1 MSTAIADE
9 RNFDDLVREGRALL
23 PVHAPEWTNHNP
35 SDPGITLVELLAY
48 FSDILLYRIGR
59 VTPAAKLQFLRL
71 LKGASWEGWRRLDAT
86 DPDVLRDAIDDTVAE
101 LAQADCCVTARDF
114 ERLALAA
121 AQRHAPTGRAFIA
134 HCVADA
140 DLSGGR
146 RCGADI
152 RKPGHVSVVIAARDE
167 TPEADAAKLR
177 ADVRRYLLP
186 RCLLT
191 TRLHVVAPDDLCVAI
206 GFGVALRA
214 GESLP
219 SVAQGIMAALRL
231 RFENGDAHTAAE
243 PGFGTTLHLSDVVK
257 AIDDVPGV
265 DYVEDVTVLQLSIAH
280 RAAGRADAGVGVQIG
295 RRSTVGVDTR
305 IGGAAPDGAR
315 LMRDAEGM
323 LTSVKV
329 APWERLRL
337 AIAHDG
343 LREVGD
349 AARVEAARRGGRHG

>member
-48 FSDILLYRIGR
+48 FSDILLYRTGR

-71 LKGASWEGWRRLDAT
+71 LKGASWEGWRGLDTT
-86 DPDVLRDAIDDTVAE
+86 DPDALRDAIDDTVAE
-101 LAQADCCVTARDF
+101 LARVDCGVTASDF
-114 ERLALAA
+114 ERIALAA
-121 AQRHAPTGRAFIA
+121 AQRNAPTGRAFIA
-134 HCVADA
+134 RCVVDA
-140 DLSGGR
+140 DLSGDR
-146 RCGADI
+146 RRSADI
-152 RKPGHVSVVIAARDE
+152 RKPGHVSLIIAARDE
-167 TPEADAAKLR
+167 MPEADASKLR
-177 ADVRRYLLP
+177 ANVRRYLLP

-191 TRLHVVAPDDLCVAI
+191 TRLHVVAPDDLYVGI

-219 SVAQGIMAALRL
+219 AVAQGIMAALRL
-231 RFENGDAHTAAE
+231 RFEDGDEHTATE
-243 PGFGTTLHLSDVVK
+243 PTFGTTLHLGDVAKV
-257 AIDDVPGV
+257 IDDVPGV

-280 RAAGRADAGVGVQIG
+280 RTALRSDAGVGVQIG

-305 IGGAAPDGAR
+305 IGGAAPNDVR

-343 LREVGD
+343 LREIAD
-349 AARVEAARRGGRHG
+349 AARVVAGRRGGRDG